1 MSFFDFND
9 AQEQMSGELIPA
21 KTMAKVVCTIRPGG
35 HGEQGWLT
43 KSDSGFEYLNL
54 ELTVCSHPMAKRK
67 IFQNAGVGGL
77 TDGHKKA
84 AEITRAMLRAALE
97 SARNINP
104 KDESDTAR
112 QARQVQGFGDFNE
125 LEFAIE
131 VGIEKDKTGQYSDKN
146 KIQRV
151 ITPDHKEYAKIMGGE
166 TVIPAGA
173 KSTASS
179 APTPAPE
186 AAPWQQSSPSPQQ
199 QPDSAI
205 PPWAR

>member
-97 SARNINP
+97 SARNISP

-125 LEFAIE
+125 MEFAIE

-166 TVIPAGA
+166 TVIPAGV
-173 KSTASS
+173 KPPASDK
-179 APTPAPE
+179 E
-186 AAPWQQSSPSPQQ
+186 AAPAWAPTQSENKPADANPV
-199 QPDSAI
+199 PA
-205 PPWAR
+205 WAR

>member
-9 AQEQMSGELIPA
+9 APEQMGGELMPA
-21 KTMAKVVCTIRPGG
+21 KTLCKVVCIIRPGG

-43 KSDSGFEYLNL
+43 KSDSGFEYLSL
-54 ELTVCSHPMAKRK
+54 ELTVCSQPMAKRK
-67 IFQNAGVGGL
+67 IFQNAGVGGI

-104 KDESDTAR
+104 KDESDKAR
-112 QARQVQGFGDFNE
+112 VARQVTGFGDFNE

-131 VGIEKDKTGQYSDKN
+131 IGVEKDKTEQYPDKN

-151 ITPDHKEYAKIMGGE
+151 ITPDHKEYARIMGGE
-166 TVIPAGA
+166 TIIPAGVKA
-173 KSTASS
+173 EKPSASPVDNS
-179 APTPAPE
+179 
-186 AAPWQQSSPSPQQ
+186 APWQQSASQ
-199 QPDSAI
+199 QPESAI
-205 PPWAR
+205 PAWAR